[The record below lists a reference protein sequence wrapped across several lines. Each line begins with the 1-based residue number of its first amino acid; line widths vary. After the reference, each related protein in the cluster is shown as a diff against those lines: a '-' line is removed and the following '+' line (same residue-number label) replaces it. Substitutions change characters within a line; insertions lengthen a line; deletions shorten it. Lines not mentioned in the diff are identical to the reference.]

1 MACSRYSDVLEN
13 LVIDLPQQLHV
24 NFVDLKGIA
33 VLAKSDRLQILCS
46 GARRR
51 CSNSPGSTNLTGQ
64 EIPMDART
72 VNNLPPTATH
82 GAVCCLMAIE
92 LSKKSWIVAVNT
104 PLSDKISNHTVK
116 GWKELL
122 ELIDKIRSR
131 VGRELKRP
139 AEFISCYEAGYD
151 GFRLHRLLEENG
163 VRNYVID
170 PASVQVDRCA
180 RRVKT
185 DNVDVTKL
193 LRSLMAYLR
202 GEPKVWS
209 VVRVPSVTEEDD
221 RRLHRERDRLINERV
236 QHVNRI
242 KGLCAVHGIYDYE
255 PLRPNR
261 LARLEQLRAAG
272 KRELPPRVKAE
283 IARELQRL
291 ELVLNMIKTI
301 ETERDAIASAG
312 KSSTHA
318 NAKKIQNLTRLKSIG
333 PEIGTTLVGEVFYR
347 QFNNRQQLGSY
358 VGLTP
363 SHFQSGPLSR
373 DQGISK
379 AGNPK
384 ARTVMIELAWLWL
397 RHQPN
402 SPLSIWFRERV
413 GTAKGRIR
421 RIAIVAVARKLL
433 IALWRYLETGVVPTA
448 TVLKV

>member
-1 MACSRYSDVLEN
+1 
-13 LVIDLPQQLHV
+13 
-24 NFVDLKGIA
+24 
-33 VLAKSDRLQILCS
+33 
-46 GARRR
+46 
-51 CSNSPGSTNLTGQ
+51 
-64 EIPMDART
+64 MDAQT
-72 VNNLPPTATH
+72 VNNLPPAATQD
-82 GAVCCLMAIE
+82 GAVRCLMAIE

-104 PLSDKISNHTVK
+104 PMSDKISNHTVK

-122 ELIDKIRSR
+122 ELIDKIRTR
-131 VGRELKRP
+131 VRRELKRP
-139 AEFISCYEAGYD
+139 VEFVSCFEAGYD
-151 GFRLHRLLEENG
+151 GFWLHRLLEENG

-170 PASVQVDRCA
+170 AASLQVDRRA

-209 VVRVPSVTEEDD
+209 VVRVPTIAEEDD

-255 PLRPNR
+255 PLRSHR
-261 LARLEQLRAAG
+261 IKRLEQLRTG
-272 KRELPPRVKAE
+272 DGRQLPPRVTAE
-283 IARELQRL
+283 IRRELQRL
-291 ELVLNMIKTI
+291 ELVLQMIKAI
-301 ETERDAIASAG
+301 EKERNVMALG
-312 KSSTHA
+312 KAPSTYG
-318 NAKKIQNLTRLKSIG
+318 NAKKVQQLVKIGSIG
-333 PEIGTTLVGEVFYR
+333 PEIATVLVGEVFYR
-347 QFNNRQQLGSY
+347 QFNNRQEVGSY

-363 SHFQSGPLSR
+363 SHFQSGSSSR

-384 ARTVMIELAWLWL
+384 ARTIMLELAWFWI
-397 RHQPN
+397 RYQPD
-402 SPLSIWFRERV
+402 SPLTTWFRERV

-433 IALWRYLETGVVPTA
+433 IALWRYLETGVVPTGA
-448 TVLKV
+448 KLKASNR